1 MLPIGT
7 SSGHRICN
15 LLHFS
20 RTGIEH
26 CQNSVQT
33 EKVMKALY
41 VRKLFLWPRFQ
52 MSVKEALEERVTTPA
67 DVGTVFPCPCMPT
80 CRKCSI
86 ISVYCLRHTGS

>member
-20 RTGIEH
+20 REDIEH

-67 DVGTVFPCPCMPT
+67 DVKIHFPLP
-80 CRKCSI
+80 
-86 ISVYCLRHTGS
+86 LLA